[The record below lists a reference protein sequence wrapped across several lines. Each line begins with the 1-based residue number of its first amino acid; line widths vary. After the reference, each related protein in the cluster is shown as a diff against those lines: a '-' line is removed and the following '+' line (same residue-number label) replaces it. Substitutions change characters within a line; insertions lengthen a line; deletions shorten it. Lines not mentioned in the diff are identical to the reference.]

1 MVFVRQGDLAWFGC
15 YKEVGRLEVGVP
27 DGEDADGPATSVT
40 WVTKH
45 LRYVTLEST
54 GVFRALPV
62 AVTFLKIEDKGHI
75 DARCRH
81 NPGWQPL
88 GYLGSPLLCLQSGE
102 TIDPEKRRKYIR
114 KVNLMTGSI
123 SALVRKKPLSGSSAV
138 TEIWPLVA
146 VFWDIPSTA
155 SIKVLVKEQ

>member
-1 MVFVRQGDLAWFGC
+1 MSKSEEIC
-15 YKEVGRLEVGVP
+15 
-27 DGEDADGPATSVT
+27 S
-40 WVTKH
+40 
-45 LRYVTLEST
+45 ESKSAASR
-54 GVFRALPV
+54 GI
-62 AVTFLKIEDKGHI
+62 FLI

-114 KVNLMTGSI
+114 KANLTTGSI

-146 VFWDIPSTA
+146 VFWDIHPTA
-155 SIKVLVKEQ
+155 SIKVLVKEQYM